1 MKYMDAKMEENW
13 KNQRAATF
21 NFKIV
26 IAVIMPRG
34 HCVISVFYPLGRK
47 THFMDDINGNGRGG
61 GSKRGSMDFIDTL
74 LPSSSRDRKANR
86 RLDSSSR

>member
-1 MKYMDAKMEENW
+1 MDAKIEENW

-61 GSKRGSMDFIDTL
+61 ASKRGSMDFIDTL
-74 LPSSSRDRKANR
+74 LSSSSRDRKANR

>member
-1 MKYMDAKMEENW
+1 MDAKIEENS

-26 IAVIMPRG
+26 IAVIMSRG
-34 HCVISVFYPLGRK
+34 HCVISAFYPLGRK